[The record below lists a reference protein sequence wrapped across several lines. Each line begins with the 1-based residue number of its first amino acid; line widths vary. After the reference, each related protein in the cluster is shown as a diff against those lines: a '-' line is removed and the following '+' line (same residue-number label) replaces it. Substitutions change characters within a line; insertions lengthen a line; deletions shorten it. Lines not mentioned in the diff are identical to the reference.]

1 MILYKIINKN
11 VLNLEKAQQ
20 EGRYVDNL
28 KNRKLGIVG
37 QLYTKQQVLKDEKEL
52 SNLAYIISQS
62 EKEYKKLDEKAKI
75 KREENNMGEAEKI
88 DSEKLGIEASL
99 NNLKTHYNK
108 LKKKIDEYRKKYP
121 IKVKEENIEPK
132 VDIRTD
138 TYWKSTEKLGRHAK
152 PYEFGGKLSSAGKES
167 RILD

>member
-1 MILYKIINKN
+1 MIFYKIQNPNI
-11 VLNLEKAQQ
+11 LNLEKAQN
-20 EGRYVDNL
+20 EGRYVDNF

-37 QLYTKQQVLKDEKEL
+37 QLYNKQQVSKDEKEL

-121 IKVKEENIEPK
+121 IKVKEDKSKPLTNIK
-132 VDIRTD
+132 TD
-138 TYWKSTEKLGRHAK
+138 TYWEAKLGRHAK
-152 PYEFGGKLSSAGKES
+152 PFEFGGKLSSAGKEA